1 METPILPARK
11 LAAQTLAADRL
22 APRQPD
28 APAQDR
34 AARNAQLK
42 EQAREFE
49 AVFVSQML
57 KHAGLTEA
65 LNGSGNKFGG
75 EAFSNMLTEQYA
87 HELIENGGF
96 GLTEEIYRQLLEKD
110 QSHGSGDAY

>member
-1 METPILPARK
+1 METPALS
-11 LAAQTLAADRL
+11 LQNTAAQKVVAQKPAAENQAVQTPERT
-22 APRQPD
+22 
-28 APAQDR
+28 
-34 AARNAQLK
+34 ARDAQLR

-65 LNGSGNKFGG
+65 LSGSESRFGG

-87 HELIENGGF
+87 NELIEDGGF
-96 GLTEEIYRQLLEKD
+96 GLAEEIYQQLLEKD
-110 QSHGSGDAY
+110 QGHGSGDAY

>member
-1 METPILPARK
+1 METPALSLHNTAAQKAGAHKTVGQNP
-11 LAAQTLAADRL
+11 AAQT
-22 APRQPD
+22 P
-28 APAQDR
+28 DR
-34 AARNAQLK
+34 AARDAQLR

-65 LNGSGNKFGG
+65 LSGSESKFGG

-87 HELIENGGF
+87 HELIEDGGF
-96 GLTEEIYRQLLEKD
+96 GLAEEIYQQLLEKD
-110 QSHGSGDAY
+110 QRHGSGNAY